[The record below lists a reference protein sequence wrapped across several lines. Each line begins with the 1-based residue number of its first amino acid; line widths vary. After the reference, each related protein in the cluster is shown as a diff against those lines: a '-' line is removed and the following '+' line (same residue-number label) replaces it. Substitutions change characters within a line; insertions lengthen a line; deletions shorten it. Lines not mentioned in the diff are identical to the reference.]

1 VPANID
7 LSIPFSR
14 DAAPPDLEIRPRN
27 AKRWIDSLPLNI
39 TFQSGRNLREYLAAI
54 NRTRI
59 DVDARLEIVEA
70 CHAAASGILAELES
84 MYASASLPLGPAPRS
99 ALGLARE
106 LWTELALGYRITV
119 VDSGAKVFATRKQL
133 ATLLLKAV
141 QCTTSRM
148 YAAYKSYTPV
158 PTGTWAEL
166 HELYLCAEE
175 LLLAR
180 EPADE
185 RKGNIV
191 DAYVDALLLSLTDP
205 YRLAPGEAEKVLKL
219 LADYRGLATLGETRP
234 RTQPGGHFVVPC
246 NTDKPAK
253 PSIGKHDDTGGP
265 DWRLLD
271 ANPVVERLR
280 ARHAQLEVAQ
290 AITKAPGT
298 RETAQSELIGKLIR
312 LWGDPPKRTSRRDPG
327 QTTVAI
333 SMGIDGVGHFVGL
346 QSRVDLERE
355 EAGLRKGITMPLAP
369 LPVDS
374 QSEPIPVFEWDV
386 VNESKGGLR
395 VRRLEPTQQPIAV
408 GEVAGIKL
416 PGKPY
421 WSVGVVR
428 WVTVFE
434 DGGMEFG
441 LQYLA
446 AQARAVSVKAW
457 GASGTGLLLVHDDRP
472 TSLLTSPNMFSKLG
486 TLELEDGD
494 DSCLVDAA
502 DVLEVTHRFEVFVV
516 TTH

>member
-1 VPANID
+1 LPANID
-7 LSIPFSR
+7 LSIPVSR
-14 DAAPPDLEIRPRN
+14 QSAPPDLEIRPRN

-54 NRTRI
+54 NRTQM
-59 DVDARLEIVEA
+59 DVDSRLEIVEA

-106 LWTELALGYRITV
+106 LWTELALGYRIAV
-119 VDSGAKVFATRKQL
+119 VDSGPKVFATKKQL
-133 ATLLLKAV
+133 ATLLLKGMR
-141 QCTTSRM
+141 CTTSRM

-158 PTGTWAEL
+158 PVGTWAEL

-180 EPADE
+180 EPAE
-185 RKGNIV
+185 GGGNIV

-205 YRLAPGEAEKVLKL
+205 YRLAPGEAERVLKI
-219 LADYRGLATLGETRP
+219 LADFQGLATLGESRP
-234 RTQPGGHFVVPC
+234 RTPAGGHFVVPC

-271 ANPVVERLR
+271 ANPIVERLR
-280 ARHAQLEVAQ
+280 THLAHLEVAQ
-290 AITKAPGT
+290 AMAKSKA
-298 RETAQSELIGKLIR
+298 SLFNYELMGKLVR
-312 LWGDPPKRTSRRDPG
+312 LWGDPPKRTARRDPG
-327 QTTVAI
+327 QSTVAI
-333 SMGIDGVGHFVGL
+333 SMGLDGVGHFVGL
-346 QSRVDLERE
+346 QTRVDLERE
-355 EAGLRKGITMPLAP
+355 DEGLRKGITMPLEP
-369 LPVDS
+369 LPLDS

-395 VRRLEPTQQPIAV
+395 VRRLDPTEQPIAV
-408 GEVAGIKL
+408 GEVAGIKM
-416 PGKPY
+416 PGKSY
-421 WSVGVVR
+421 WAVGVVR

-446 AQARAVSVKAW
+446 AKARAVSVKSW
-457 GASGTGLLLVHDDRP
+457 GATGTGILLVHDDDRP
-472 TSLLTSPNMFSKLG
+472 TTLLTSPNMFSKLG
-486 TLELEDGD
+486 ALELEDGD
-494 DSCLVDAA
+494 DSCLVNPAEL
-502 DVLEVTHRFEVFVV
+502 VEVTHRFEVFVV
-516 TTH
+516 RTH

>member
-1 VPANID
+1 MPANID
-7 LSIPFSR
+7 LSIPVSR
-14 DAAPPDLEIRPRN
+14 DVPPPDLEIRPRN
-27 AKRWIDSLPLNI
+27 ARRWIESLPLNV

-54 NRTRI
+54 NRTQV
-59 DVDARLEIVEA
+59 DVDSRLEIIEA
-70 CHAAASGILAELES
+70 CHAAATPILVELES
-84 MYASASLPLGPAPRS
+84 MYGSASLPLGPAPRS

-106 LWTELALGYRITV
+106 LWTELALGYRIACV
-119 VDSGAKVFATRKQL
+119 ESGQKLFATRKHL
-133 ATLLLKAV
+133 ATLLLKAIR
-141 QCTTSRM
+141 CTTSRM

-158 PTGTWAEL
+158 PVGTWAEL

-180 EPADE
+180 EPAE
-185 RKGNIV
+185 GGGNIV

-205 YRLAPGEAEKVLKL
+205 YRLAPGEAERVLKL
-219 LADYRGLATLGETRP
+219 LADFRGLATLGETRP
-234 RTQPGGHFVVPC
+234 PTPPGGHFVVPC

-271 ANPVVERLR
+271 ANPIVDRLR
-280 ARHAQLEVAQ
+280 TRHAQLEIA
-290 AITKAPGT
+290 KAVT
-298 RETAQSELIGKLIR
+298 QVKNSASNYELLGKLIR

-327 QTTVAI
+327 QSTVAI
-333 SMGIDGVGHFVGL
+333 SMGLDGVGHFVGL
-346 QSRVDLERE
+346 QARLDLERE
-355 EAGLRKGITMPLAP
+355 DAGLRQGITMPLVP
-369 LPVDS
+369 LPLDS
-374 QSEPIPVFEWDV
+374 QSEPLPIFEWDV

-395 VRRLEPTQQPIAV
+395 VRRLDPTPQPIAV
-408 GEVAGIKL
+408 GEVAGIKM
-416 PGKPY
+416 PGKAY
-421 WSVGVVR
+421 WAVGVVR

-446 AQARAVSVKAW
+446 AKARAVSVKAW
-457 GASGTGLLLVHDDRP
+457 GASGTGILLVHDDDRP
-472 TSLLTSPNMFSKLG
+472 TTLLTSPNTFSRLG

-494 DSCLVDAA
+494 DSCLVNAQDL
-502 DVLEVTHRFEVFVV
+502 VEVTHRFEVFVV

>member
-1 VPANID
+1 MPPNID
-7 LSIPFSR
+7 LSIPVSR

-54 NRTRI
+54 NRTRVE
-59 DVDARLEIVEA
+59 VDARLEIVEA
-70 CHAAASGILAELES
+70 CHEAASGILAELES
-84 MYASASLPLGPAPRS
+84 MYAAASLPLGPAPRS

-106 LWTELALGYRITV
+106 LWTELALGYRICV

-133 ATLLLKAV
+133 ATLLLKGMR
-141 QCTTSRM
+141 CTTSRM

-180 EPADE
+180 EPAAD
-185 RKGNIV
+185 GANIV

-205 YRLAPGEAEKVLKL
+205 YRLAPGEADKVLRI
-219 LADYRGLATLGETRP
+219 LADFRGLATLGEARP
-234 RTQPGGHFVVPC
+234 PTPPGGHFVVPC

-271 ANPVVERLR
+271 ANPIVERLR
-280 ARHAQLEVAQ
+280 TRHAQLEVAQ
-290 AITKAPGT
+290 AVTQTKNKA
-298 RETAQSELIGKLIR
+298 SSSHYELVGKLVR

-327 QTTVAI
+327 QSTVAI
-333 SMGIDGVGHFVGL
+333 SMGIDGVGHFVSL
-346 QSRVDLERE
+346 QTRVDLERE
-355 EAGLRKGITMPLAP
+355 QQMLRTGITMPLAP
-369 LPVDS
+369 HPLDGH
-374 QSEPIPVFEWDV
+374 SEPLPIFEWDV

-395 VRRLEPTQQPIAV
+395 VRRLEPTEQPIAV

-421 WSVGVVR
+421 WAVGVVR

-446 AQARAVSVKAW
+446 TQARTVSVKAW

-472 TSLLTSPNMFSKLG
+472 TSLLTSPNLFPRLG

-494 DSCLVDAA
+494 DSCLVNAA
-502 DVLEVTHRFEVFVV
+502 EVVEITHRFEVFVV